1 MNKLIL
7 FTLFIAAMFILSSYR
22 SDKKKKVIFFGDSIT
37 EQGVK
42 PNGYIRVIEDMIRNE
57 DKVTQYE
64 LIGKGIGGNKIY
76 DLFLRMEDDVLKQQP
91 DIVVIY
97 IGVNDIWHKSM
108 MGTGTDYDKFG
119 KFYNAVVK
127 KIQAAGSKVILCT
140 PAVIGERHD
149 GSNPQDGELNHYS
162 NWIRKYAGENNLPLV
177 DLRSIFLNYSKANN
191 PNNLDSKILTYDRV
205 HLNDEGNKVVA
216 EAMWKGIREVK
227 GEK

>member
-7 FTLFIAAMFILSSYR
+7 FTLFIAAMFILSSFR

-37 EQGVK
+37 ELGVK

-57 DKVTQYE
+57 DKATQYE
-64 LIGKGIGGNKIY
+64 LIGKGIGGNKVY
-76 DLFLRMEDDVLKQQP
+76 DLYLRMEEDVLKLQP
-91 DIVVIY
+91 DIVVVY

-119 KFYNAVVK
+119 KFYTAL
-127 KIQAAGSKVILCT
+127 IQKLKAAGAKVIVCT

-149 GSNPQDGELNHYS
+149 SSNPQDGELNHYS
-162 NWIRKYAGENNLPLV
+162 NWIRKFAGDNQISLV

-205 HLNDEGNKVVA
+205 HPNDEGNKVVA
-216 EAMWKGIREVK
+216 TAIWNEIKK
-227 GEK
+227 LNSSK

>member
-7 FTLFIAAMFILSSYR
+7 LTLFIAALFILSSFR
-22 SDKKKKVIFFGDSIT
+22 SDKKKKILFFGDSIT
-37 EQGVK
+37 ELGVK
-42 PNGYIRVIEDMIRNE
+42 PNGYIRVIEDMIRTE

-64 LIGKGIGGNKIY
+64 LIGKGIGGNKVY
-76 DLFLRMEDDVLKQQP
+76 DLYLRMDDDVLKLQP
-91 DIVVIY
+91 DIVVVY

-108 MGTGTDYDKFG
+108 MGTGTDFDKFG
-119 KFYNAVVK
+119 KFYTALVK
-127 KIQAAGSKVILCT
+127 KLQVAGIKVILCT

-149 GSNPQDGELNHYS
+149 SSNPQDGELNHYS
-162 NWIRKYAGENNLPLV
+162 NWIRKYAAENNLPLV

-216 EAMWKGIREVK
+216 EAMWKVIKKVS
-227 GEK
+227 GE

>member
-22 SDKKKKVIFFGDSIT
+22 SDRKKKVLFFGDSIT
-37 EQGVK
+37 ELGIK
-42 PNGYIRVIEDMIRNE
+42 PNGYIRVIEDLIRNE
-57 DKVTQYE
+57 DKLTQYE

-76 DLFLRMEDDVLKQQP
+76 DLYLRMDEDVLKLQP

-127 KIQAAGSKVILCT
+127 KIQVAGSKVILCT

-162 NWIRKYAGENNLPLV
+162 NWIRKYAAENNLPLV
-177 DLRSIFLNYSKANN
+177 DLRSIFLHYSKANN

-216 EAMWKGIREVK
+216 EAMWKEIRK
-227 GEK
+227 

>member
-7 FTLFIAAMFILSSYR
+7 FTLFIAALFILSSFR
-22 SDKKKKVIFFGDSIT
+22 SDKKKKVVFFGDSIT
-37 EQGVK
+37 ELGLK

-64 LIGKGIGGNKIY
+64 LIGKGIGGNKVY
-76 DLFLRMEDDVLKQQP
+76 DLYLRMEEDVLKWQP
-91 DIVVIY
+91 DIVVVY

-108 MGTGTDYDKFG
+108 MGTGTDFDKFG
-119 KFYNAVVK
+119 RFYTALIK
-127 KIQAAGSKVILCT
+127 KLQISGAKVIVCT

-149 GSNPQDGELNHYS
+149 NSNPQDGELNHYS
-162 NWIRKYAGENNLPLV
+162 NWIRKFSVENSLSLV

-205 HLNDEGNKVVA
+205 HLNNEGNKVVA
-216 EAMWKGIREVK
+216 EAMWKIIKEVSGQK
-227 GEK
+227 